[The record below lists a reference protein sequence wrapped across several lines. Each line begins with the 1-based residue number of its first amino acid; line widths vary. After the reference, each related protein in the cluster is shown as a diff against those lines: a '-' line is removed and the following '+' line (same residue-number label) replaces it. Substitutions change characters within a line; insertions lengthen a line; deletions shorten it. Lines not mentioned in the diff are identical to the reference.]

1 MIDRQTKG
9 IEALVYVHM
18 WWYYNNSIMM
28 NRIAAEH
35 MGFADAI
42 LGLWT
47 DCYLF
52 GLALN
57 SPGSYGLMV
66 TNGNKVQLHKVTL
79 LSLDYRG
86 F

>member
-1 MIDRQTKG
+1 
-9 IEALVYVHM
+9 
-18 WWYYNNSIMM
+18 MM
-28 NRIAAEH
+28 NRIAEEH

-66 TNGNKVQLHKVTL
+66 TNGNKVQLHKLTL
-79 LSLDYRG
+79 VS
-86 F
+86 